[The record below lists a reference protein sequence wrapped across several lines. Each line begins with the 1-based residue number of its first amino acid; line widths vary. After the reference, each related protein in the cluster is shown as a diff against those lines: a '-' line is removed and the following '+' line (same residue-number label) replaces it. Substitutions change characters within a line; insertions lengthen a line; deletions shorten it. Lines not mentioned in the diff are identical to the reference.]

1 MKILKLLPLACT
13 IILGAASC
21 SDDDKEQTGFQID
34 DGSGFLSL
42 DAAARSGSIAITAN
56 NSWSVTQDKD
66 SEWAHSLDDK
76 RSSRQDRDRHHARGQ
91 PG

>member
-66 SEWAHSLDDK
+66 SEWK